1 MADQIDQAQER
12 QAEHTRAALER
23 AAANRPTGPSLEC
36 CEDCGER
43 IPEKRRQAVEGC
55 TRCIECQESAE
66 RG

>member
-23 AAANRPTGPSLEC
+23 AAANRPTGPSLER

-43 IPEKRRQAVEGC
+43 IPAKRRYAVPGC
-55 TRCIECQESAE
+55 TRCISCQEVADNE
-66 RG
+66 